1 MPAPE
6 SDLTRETLYN
16 AIWQTP
22 ACHLAKSYGI
32 SNYTLTKL
40 CDRFNIPRPGND
52 YWLMIRRGFSV
63 EKQPLPPATPEMPSS
78 ITMPQKAG
86 PRRPIFRQSEETAA
100 SPPSSP
106 EVNPFG
112 ESPKRPRPFVHVA
125 GDFRSAHRLI
135 RSTWEHYAKCAD
147 TDKQGRLRPGRDGSC
162 VDVAVTKPQV
172 RRALL
177 IMDAV
182 IRAFAK
188 EGCDI
193 RITDSNCYQRNPETT
208 IRVGKEDVPIAIKEK
223 TVRRER
229 QLTEADKE
237 RPSYFRERYEFHGT
251 GVLSFS
257 IGLWRFGSSKN
268 TWTETKK
275 HRLEDM
281 LDEIVAGVK
290 AEGEAMRQRTL
301 ERLEEERC
309 RAEEQRLR
317 MQIERRRAEEEERQK
332 TLERQAERWHQCE
345 RLREF
350 LRACEHALA
359 DRTDMSVD
367 SPARRWL
374 DWALMHADR
383 IDPLHNGYVEQ
394 APATLPVDSM
404 RVIRDKA
411 PPMTPPPSPA

>member
-1 MPAPE
+1 
-6 SDLTRETLYN
+6 
-16 AIWQTP
+16 
-22 ACHLAKSYGI
+22 
-32 SNYTLTKL
+32 
-40 CDRFNIPRPGND
+40 
-52 YWLMIRRGFSV
+52 
-63 EKQPLPPATPEMPSS
+63 
-78 ITMPQKAG
+78 
-86 PRRPIFRQSEETAA
+86 
-100 SPPSSP
+100 
-106 EVNPFG
+106 
-112 ESPKRPRPFVHVA
+112 
-125 GDFRSAHRLI
+125 
-135 RSTWEHYAKCAD
+135 
-147 TDKQGRLRPGRDGSC
+147 
-162 VDVAVTKPQV
+162 
-172 RRALL
+172 
-177 IMDAV
+177 MDAV

-188 EGCDI
+188 ARCDI

-208 IRVGKEDVPIAIKEK
+208 IRVGKEDVPIAIREK

-237 RPSYFRERYEFHGT
+237 RPSYLHERYEFHGT
-251 GVLSFS
+251 GLLSFG
-257 IGLWRFGSSKN
+257 IGLWRFHSSRN
-268 TWTETKK
+268 TWTETEE
-275 HRLEDM
+275 RLLDDM

-290 AEGEAMRQRTL
+290 AEGEAMRLRTL

-317 MQIERRRAEEEERQK
+317 MQIECRRAEEEERQK

-411 PPMTPPPSPA
+411 PPTTPPTSPA